1 MFVSERKAPLTTDA
15 VRKITSVRDNGSREA
30 AMEIK
35 GKRGF
40 LGLMTVS
47 GKACEQM
54 DEEIE
59 RTTVT

>member
-1 MFVSERKAPLTTDA
+1 
-15 VRKITSVRDNGSREA
+15 
-30 AMEIK
+30 MEIK

-47 GKACEQM
+47 GKACEQV